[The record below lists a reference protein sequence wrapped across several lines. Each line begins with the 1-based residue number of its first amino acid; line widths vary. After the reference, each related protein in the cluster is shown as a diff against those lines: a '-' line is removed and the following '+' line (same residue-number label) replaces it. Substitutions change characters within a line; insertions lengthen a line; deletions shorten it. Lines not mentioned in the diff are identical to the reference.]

1 MKPADKFYAERG
13 LEQDPYTET
22 VSEVKSLIALLV
34 VVVAIGMIAMAWW
47 G

>member
-1 MKPADKFYAERG
+1 MREVDKAYIERST
-13 LEQDPYTET
+13 EQDPYTET